1 MSGGQ
6 PQPHPLPSLPIDVG
20 QLLIEIEQL
29 RQRVRELETEN
40 KHKQIQRDLGEV
52 IQQLNNTRQEHIN
65 FKNSRRDELIR
76 HVNIVSRKLFPS

>member
-6 PQPHPLPSLPIDVG
+6 LQPPPLPIDVG

-40 KHKQIQRDLGEV
+40 KHIQRDLGEI
-52 IQQLNNTRQEHIN
+52 IQQLNNAHQEHIN
-65 FKNSRRDELIR
+65 FKNSRRDEFLR
-76 HVNIVSRKLFPS
+76 QVDIVSRKLFGG